1 MITQLGNVTVVVKDL
16 NRSLKFFRDK
26 LGLTLSFYDKKHDW
40 VCFDAGRVAFSL
52 TVPWNKKSK
61 KLVGVRTGVSFYVD
75 DVEKT
80 YRAFK
85 RKKVKF
91 TLRPRKERW
100 GGILANFEDPDGNKY
115 FLLQMPTDFR
125 K

>member
-26 LGLTLSFYDKKHDW
+26 LGLRLAFFDKKHDW
-40 VCFDAGRVAFSL
+40 VCFDSGRTALSL
-52 TVPWNKKSK
+52 TVPWSKKAR

-75 DVEKT
+75 DIEKT
-80 YRAFK
+80 YK
-85 RKKVKF
+85 DLRKKNVRFSLK
-91 TLRPRKERW
+91 PRKEPW
-100 GGILANFEDPDGNKY
+100 GAMLANFRDPDGNRF